1 MNNEWQSRLVTFN
14 PGGGSRVSRLALAIV
29 SLLFGSFPSAQ
40 VQQNASSER
49 PNVVLIVADDLG
61 YGDLS
66 SYGAPDIRTPNLD
79 KLAHAGIRFTD
90 FYANASVCTPTR
102 AALMTGRYQQRVLL
116 EHQLSVSAAD
126 ADKGLPANGNSLPA
140 MLKRNG
146 YATGLIGKWH
156 LGFKP
161 EFHPNR
167 HGFDY
172 FWGFLAAFIDWYA
185 HVRGDRVPD
194 LYENATPVKHEGYLG
209 HEVTKRSIDFIDRRK
224 ARPFFLE
231 ITYGAPHGPIQL
243 PSRPSVSTGRGNQMV
258 ASPIDGNPPSRAN
271 YVEVVEDLDRD
282 IGRVMDALD
291 RAGVAQN
298 TLVIFT
304 SDNGGDW
311 LSRNAPFSYQKGT
324 IWEGGIRVPTILRWP
339 AKLPSA
345 RVSSQVAITMDLTAT
360 ILSGTAT
367 PLPADLS
374 LDGIDLTPL
383 ITRRSGK
390 ELERTLFW
398 RTIGASRNQ
407 RAVRRGDWKLLV
419 NGGELMLFDVKNDP
433 AERTD
438 RAARHPQRVR
448 DLEAL
453 FTTWQKDVDGEAKK
467 WAQQQNR

>member
-1 MNNEWQSRLVTFN
+1 
-14 PGGGSRVSRLALAIV
+14 
-29 SLLFGSFPSAQ
+29 
-40 VQQNASSER
+40 
-49 PNVVLIVADDLG
+49 
-61 YGDLS
+61 
-66 SYGAPDIRTPNLD
+66 
-79 KLAHAGIRFTD
+79 
-90 FYANASVCTPTR
+90 
-102 AALMTGRYQQRVLL
+102 
-116 EHQLSVSAAD
+116 
-126 ADKGLPANGNSLPA
+126 
-140 MLKRNG
+140 
-146 YATGLIGKWH
+146 
-156 LGFKP
+156 
-161 EFHPNR
+161 
-167 HGFDY
+167 
-172 FWGFLAAFIDWYA
+172 
-185 HVRGDRVPD
+185 
-194 LYENATPVKHEGYLG
+194 
-209 HEVTKRSIDFIDRRK
+209 
-224 ARPFFLE
+224 
-231 ITYGAPHGPIQL
+231 
-243 PSRPSVSTGRGNQMV
+243 
-258 ASPIDGNPPSRAN
+258 
-271 YVEVVEDLDRD
+271 
-282 IGRVMDALD
+282 MDALD